1 MPLLICLIAAD
12 IKKFCINILLY
23 LFSMIASF
31 FQSFLKLRDIA
42 LSDNAKVNVFFWEFM
57 RKMGINHQAF
67 ILFNHSKQRFY
78 NLSFIYNDC
87 FSFSIIA
94 FSKTIILD
102 KGIYIDVGRMQLFCQ
117 SLC

>member
-42 LSDNAKVNVFFWEFM
+42 LSDNAKVNVFSLDEGGGVSKAGTGGKKYFLTFPDTYN
-57 RKMGINHQAF
+57 RKTLVIWKQARGDEELEAGFDHF
-67 ILFNHSKQRFY
+67 IKAIKFQQK
-78 NLSFIYNDC
+78 
-87 FSFSIIA
+87 
-94 FSKTIILD
+94 
-102 KGIYIDVGRMQLFCQ
+102 
-117 SLC
+117 